1 MSALTEGVDNC
12 ADDWD
17 ADYDLEYF
25 VEDAA
30 TRGIDIC
37 QDSRT
42 TSKGKHYNVPA
53 ISYSGFWSQGDGLAF
68 DCKINWPVFFEAH
81 PDFKEALPE
90 WYLLLV
96 ANPSFVFGG
105 TKRHGRD
112 SNCMEIAIDT
122 DTDDVVER
130 GFFAGHDMNELLES
144 IDGLMPLEDYV
155 LDACKSEASDMYES
169 LESSYEH
176 ECEYQKEQYLETIIE
191 ENAELLARFLAR
203 VLLLRGATF
212 ELKWVNELLYDV
224 EDEDGDEIDA
234 EDLELLGL
242 IEHAGKG
249 VWQVTDKGKELV
261 KCTPNSLP
269 ASSCSTEQC
278 AA

>member
-1 MSALTEGVDNC
+1 MSALTKG
-12 ADDWD
+12 ADGYAEYWD
-17 ADYDLEYF
+17 GDYDLEYF

-30 TRGIDIC
+30 LRGIDIC
-37 QDSRT
+37 SDTRRT
-42 TSKGKHYNVPA
+42 HNGKSHSVPA
-53 ISYSGFWSQGDGLAF
+53 ISYSGFYSQGDGLAF
-68 DCKINWPVFFEAH
+68 DCKINWPAFFEAH

-112 SNCMEIAIDT
+112 SNCMEIAIEA

-130 GFFAGHDMNELLES
+130 GFFEGHDMNELLES

-155 LDACKSEASDMYES
+155 LDACEREANDMYRT
-169 LESSYEH
+169 LESSYEQ
-176 ECEYQKEQYLETIIE
+176 ECEYQKEQQVETIIE
-191 ENAELLARFLAR
+191 ENAELLARVLAR
-203 VLLLRGATF
+203 VLLRGATF
-212 ELKWVNELLYDV
+212 ERKWVNELLYEV
-224 EDEDGDEIDA
+224 EDVDGEEVDV

-242 IEHAGKG
+242 IEHVGKG

-261 KCTPNSLP
+261 KCAPNSSP